1 MNNSENKHA
10 ANSLY
15 VLGSL
20 YPYVTGGMEIFNYYF
35 LKAQFAK
42 GKENIYYLSQN
53 EFNGKGGKFI
63 HLTRLKPQRLF
74 YPLHFLYLI
83 WSLRKT
89 IDYVYIS
96 YAEQSGIIPFFQ
108 ALSLKLFRKPY
119 VVTIHWGQEPN
130 WRFKFPFVYFFRN
143 AHTVVGVSEPICAA
157 YKKVLPGK
165 DFIFIPPLIPFESAG
180 DPKNELRGKYGF
192 TASDKIFLYVGSL
205 KAMKNPDT
213 ILNAVKQMGTEYL
226 CKHSVKVIYA
236 GSGDMGNSLKQ
247 DVSES
252 SLENVIHF
260 AGLVNREKI
269 PEYFKMA
276 DYYIISSDYEGTS
289 VSLLE
294 AMYNKLPIIASNAPG
309 INRMVSDKQTALLF
323 ETKNVTGLKA
333 AMQILLEN
341 NELADSLASNAY
353 KDYEEKYSYEAMIR
367 SYDRYFQ
374 VLTNSFSGNL

>member
-1 MNNSENKHA
+1 MNNSENKHPG
-10 ANSLY
+10 NSLY

-35 LKAQFAK
+35 LKAQFAR
-42 GKENIYYLSQN
+42 GKENIYYLSQQ
-53 EFNGKGGKFI
+53 EFKGKGGKFI
-63 HLTRLKPQRLF
+63 HLTGLKPQRLF
-74 YPLHFLYLI
+74 YPLHFFYII
-83 WSLRKT
+83 WTLRKT

-96 YAEQSGIIPFFQ
+96 YAEQSGIIPFAQ
-108 ALSLKLFRKPY
+108 ALILKLFRKPY
-119 VVTIHWGQEPN
+119 VVTIHWGQEPE

-143 AHTVVGVSEPICAA
+143 AHTVIGVSEPICAA

-165 DFIFIPPLIPFESAG
+165 DFIFIPPLIPFETAG
-180 DPKNELRGKYGF
+180 ETKNALREKHGF
-192 TASDKIFLYVGSL
+192 TAGDKIFLYVGSL

-213 ILNAVKQMGTEYL
+213 ILNAVKEMGSEYL
-226 CKHSVKVIYA
+226 CEHGVKMIFA

-247 DVSES
+247 DVAES
-252 SLENVIHF
+252 GMEKVFHF

-323 ETKNVTGLKA
+323 ETKNVSRLKA
-333 AMQILLEN
+333 AMQSMLEDKV
-341 NELADSLASNAY
+341 LADSLASNAY
-353 KDYEEKYSYEAMIR
+353 KDYEEKYSYEAMIS
-367 SYDRYFQ
+367 SYDKIFS
-374 VLTNSFSGNL
+374 SFG